1 MLRTPG
7 KGLVFAV
14 LLTAVVGGL
23 GSTASAQAPAAVGI
37 AVDATGAGTPLER
50 IWPFYGYD
58 ELNYTTTAPGKA
70 LLQQLAKMHSAPVH
84 VRTHFLLNTGDGTAS
99 LKWGSTNAYTEDAA
113 GNPVYSWTLL
123 DGIMDA
129 ITGAGTFP

>member
-1 MLRTPG
+1 MLRTLG
-7 KGLVFAV
+7 KGLVSAA
-14 LLTAVVGGL
+14 LLSAAVGGL
-23 GSTASAQAPAAVGI
+23 GSTAFAQTPAAVGI
-37 AVDATGAGTPLER
+37 AVDAAGAGTPLER

-70 LLQQLAKMHSAPVH
+70 LLQQLAKMHSAPVS

-113 GNPVYSWTLL
+113 GNPVYS
-123 DGIMDA
+123 
-129 ITGAGTFP
+129 